1 MKSLAILGSTG
12 SIGTSTLAAVE
23 DFPDR
28 FRIVALAA
36 GHNVGLLM
44 EQIVRH
50 RPSLVSTAEAK
61 DAERVAKEFPGT
73 TVTWGSEGLEEV
85 ACHPDVELVVAG
97 LVGAVGLLPTIS
109 AIREGKDIA
118 LANKETLVS
127 AGSLVMG
134 EVAAAGVSLL
144 PVDSEHNAIHQAL
157 RAGTR
162 ETVRR
167 LILTASGGP
176 FRSWPAER
184 IPGATVDDALAH
196 PTWKMGAKISVDS
209 ATMMNKGL
217 EIIEAYHLFGIPED
231 RIDVVIHPQ
240 SVVHSLVEFV
250 DGSLIAQ
257 MSSNDMR
264 IPILS
269 ALFWPDRMPTELPR
283 LDLVNTAALTFE
295 APDSERFP
303 AIEMA
308 REALRIGG
316 ELPAVLNAANEEAVA
331 AFLDGRCS
339 FGEITSTVRWVVD
352 RWQGRNRRL
361 ESFEQALAADEE
373 GRRLAIQQ
381 IGNFYP
387 AVSGSER
394 RCC

>member
-28 FRIVALAA
+28 FRIVSLAA
-36 GHNVGLLM
+36 GQNVGLLM
-44 EQIVRH
+44 EQIRRH
-50 RPSLVSTAEAK
+50 RPSLVSTAEPQ
-61 DAERVAKEFPGT
+61 DAERVASEFPGT

-85 ACHPDVELVVAG
+85 ACHPDVDLVVAA
-97 LVGAVGLLPTIS
+97 LVGAIGLVPTVS

-157 RAGTR
+157 RAGPH
-162 ETVRR
+162 ESVGR

-176 FRSWPAER
+176 FRSWSAER
-184 IPGATVDDALAH
+184 IRAATVDDALAH
-196 PTWKMGAKISVDS
+196 PTWKMGAKISIDS

-217 EIIEAYHLFGIPED
+217 EIIEAHHLFGIPED

-257 MSSNDMR
+257 MSWNDMR

-269 ALFWPDRMPTELPR
+269 ALCWPDRMPTTLPR
-283 LDLVNTAALTFE
+283 LDLVRAAELTFE
-295 APDSERFP
+295 ALDPERFP
-303 AIEMA
+303 AIDLS
-308 REALRIGG
+308 REALRSGG
-316 ELPAVLNAANEEAVA
+316 ELPAVLNAANEAAVA
-331 AFLDGRCS
+331 GFLDGRCS
-339 FGEITSTVRWVVD
+339 FGEITSTARWVVD
-352 RWQGRNRRL
+352 RWAGRNRRL
-361 ESFEQALAADEE
+361 ETFEQALAADKE
-373 GRRLAIQQ
+373 GRRLANQR
-381 IGNFYP
+381 IGNSYP
-387 AVSGSER
+387 LASGSER